1 MDSETHTG
9 LESWSCIRP
18 RMQKFPLVTLNDE
31 SQMKLKMIAALAL
44 AALIATPVMAQ
55 DDAAKKKKR
64 GNRGQANASGQ
75 LLKQLKD
82 VGLTDEQVA
91 KVKELGKEIGAKMKA
106 LRDDAGITAE
116 LQKKRAEV
124 QKAMQKSELKGKELV
139 AAINKEAGFSEAQA
153 AALKAANEIRM
164 KFHKDVVGMLSDE
177 QKEKLPERLKRVAN
191 AGKKGQQ
198 GKGKGKKKKDSDA

>member
-1 MDSETHTG
+1 
-9 LESWSCIRP
+9 
-18 RMQKFPLVTLNDE
+18 
-31 SQMKLKMIAALAL
+31 MKLKMIAALAL
-44 AALIATPVMAQ
+44 AATIATPVIAQ
-55 DDAAKKKKR
+55 DDANKKKKG

-116 LQKKRAEV
+116 IQKKRFEI
-124 QKAMQKSELKGKELV
+124 QKAMQDSELKGKELV
-139 AAINKEAGFSEAQA
+139 AAINKEAGISEAQA
-153 AALKAANEIRM
+153 VALKAANEIRM